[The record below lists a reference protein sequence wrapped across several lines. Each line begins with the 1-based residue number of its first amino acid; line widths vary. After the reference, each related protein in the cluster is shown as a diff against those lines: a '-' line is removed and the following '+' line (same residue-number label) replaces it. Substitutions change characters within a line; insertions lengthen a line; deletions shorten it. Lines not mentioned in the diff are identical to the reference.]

1 MTRERV
7 YFDGQAYTLR
17 EIEDKNGDTMLVA
30 PVSLWHELRNLWAS
44 EEAQSLDEEICYYV
58 DDIFIDESDEEL
70 RRVLHEEYSDVF

>member
-7 YFDGQAYTLR
+7 YFDGHAYTLR

-30 PVSLWHELRNLWAS
+30 PVSLWRELRNLWAC

-70 RRVLHEEYSDVF
+70 RRVMHEEYADVF